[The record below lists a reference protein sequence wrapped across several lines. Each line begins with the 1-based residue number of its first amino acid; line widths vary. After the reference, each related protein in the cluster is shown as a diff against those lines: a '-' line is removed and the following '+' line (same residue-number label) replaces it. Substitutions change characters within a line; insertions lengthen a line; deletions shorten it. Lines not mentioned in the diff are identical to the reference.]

1 MTKVCTVW
9 SLTSWLWSLF
19 HQQQWAQRVG
29 IVSFCHRRKL
39 KQKQKETKHQHWN
52 KTQEKLCW
60 LKHLWPMLLF
70 KVGQE
75 AGERTLS
82 LIVIFQTYF
91 SNCLIHYNY
100 VQLFMNLLLCSVL
113 LSKLGLISATGHLWL
128 FENVERVKNQTFFQK
143 QIVIWI

>member
-1 MTKVCTVW
+1 MKPHILTLITLSQATVGAEGGHCVILSSKEAETKTKRNKTPTI
-9 SLTSWLWSLF
+9 SP
-19 HQQQWAQRVG
+19 
-29 IVSFCHRRKL
+29 L
-39 KQKQKETKHQHWN
+39 KQNHL
-52 KTQEKLCW
+52 QEKLCW

-113 LSKLGLISATGHLWL
+113 LSKLGSSLPPTTYGFSKMWKGLKTRH
-128 FENVERVKNQTFFQK
+128 FSKTD
-143 QIVIWI
+143 QILIWI

>member
-1 MTKVCTVW
+1 MKPHILTLITLSQATVGAEGGHCAILSSKEAETKTKRNKTPTI
-9 SLTSWLWSLF
+9 SP
-19 HQQQWAQRVG
+19 
-29 IVSFCHRRKL
+29 L
-39 KQKQKETKHQHWN
+39 KQNHL
-52 KTQEKLCW
+52 QEKLCW

-113 LSKLGLISATGHLWL
+113 LSKLGLIFATGHLWL